1 MFHIRKLFSGGATV
15 GRSPKSVEI
24 CYERARAVRQKVAFN
39 PQQGALRLGQP
50 GYPRVVRAEIGGTR
64 PMASESV
71 YLQVAKAAWDW
82 IQQDINVWMRA
93 LGDLKAVLMARDLES
108 DETVIY
114 ALRFSA
120 FSICVAIL
128 VDIPPYIIFGKPLA
142 FKNLI
147 ANFILYYIVAF
158 VFAICT
164 KVVAV
169 LVRSTVSLRVCFM
182 MALFATVYFSP
193 VNLID
198 YVTFSDQQIRRILT
212 REIPTLSTSF
222 YTQLL
227 SQQSFILV
235 VIIFTLTTIIYLYV
249 AIKMISASR
258 YVFKVGGLRATI
270 IVSGSVLLH
279 DIMQM
284 TVMRPFLTLFLK
296 SNLVHK
302 S

>member
-1 MFHIRKLFSGGATV
+1 VFHIRKLFSGGATV

-169 LVRSTVSLRVCFM
+169 LVRSNVSLRVCFM

-198 YVTFSDQQIRRILT
+198 YVTFSDQQMRRILL
-212 REIPTLSTSF
+212 REIPTLSTF
-222 YTQLL
+222 AAFATQL
-227 SQQSFILV
+227 SNEQIFILA
-235 VIIFTLTTIIYLYV
+235 ILFPLTTIIYLYV

-258 YVFKVGGLRATI
+258 YVFKVGGFRATV

-279 DIMQM
+279 DVIQM
-284 TVMRPFLTLFLK
+284 TVMRPVFDALSKAQFGA
-296 SNLVHK
+296 
-302 S
+302 

>member
-1 MFHIRKLFSGGATV
+1 MH
-15 GRSPKSVEI
+15 
-24 CYERARAVRQKVAFN
+24 YERARAVHQKVALSI
-39 PQQGALRLGQP
+39 PSRRATLGAIRIP
-50 GYPRVVRAEIGGTR
+50 CRKVVRAEIGGTR

-128 VDIPPYIIFGKPLA
+128 VDIPPYIIFGKPLT
-142 FKNLI
+142 FNNLI

-158 VFAICT
+158 VFAICA

-169 LVRSTVSLRVCFM
+169 LVRSNVSLRACFM

-198 YVTFSDQQIRRILT
+198 YVTFSDQQMRRMLSL
-212 REIPTLSTSF
+212 EIPTLSTF
-222 YTQLL
+222 AAFVTQLSNEQKFVML
-227 SQQSFILV
+227 VIL
-235 VIIFTLTTIIYLYV
+235 FPLTTIIYLYV

-258 YVFKVGGLRATI
+258 YVFKVGGFRATI

-279 DIMQM
+279 NVIQM
-284 TVMRPFLTLFLK
+284 TVMRPVFARFY
-296 SNLVHK
+296 
-302 S
+302 